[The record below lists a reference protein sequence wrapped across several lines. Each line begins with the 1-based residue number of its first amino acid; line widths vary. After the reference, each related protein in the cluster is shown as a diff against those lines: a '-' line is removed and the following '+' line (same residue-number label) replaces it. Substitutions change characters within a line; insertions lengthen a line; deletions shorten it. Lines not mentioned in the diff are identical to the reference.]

1 MTGSS
6 RVVATDTL
14 PFIRRMSATSYHPDV
29 NAALPRQWRHVYNGE
44 IKLQSSWDKSTVESE
59 SNELEAG
66 TAALSDL
73 TFLHGELADDAIEE
87 SDG

>member
-14 PFIRRMSATSYHPDV
+14 PFLRRMSATSYHADV
-29 NAALPRQWRHVYNGE
+29 TAALPRQWRHIHNGE
-44 IKLQSSWDKSTVESE
+44 INLQGSWDQTQTAESE
-59 SNELEAG
+59 RYHLAAG

-73 TFLHGELADDAIEE
+73 SFSHDELSDDAIEE
-87 SDG
+87 DD